1 MKFTTAK
8 QTEQAAYEQVKLT
21 PFTQIQG
28 RPTRL
33 DRNTLREEC
42 CTAASEVDMPFEEC
56 GDYGLLGEIMEEEE
70 YTEVTGL
77 EYAAPDY
84 PGTYDE
90 EITEDMDDHERK
102 TMEAAHTERLEAWHT
117 RKGALRGI
125 CASIREAMDEKYDL
139 ALKRPII
146 AYKKVEVTDYIHQ
159 HDTKWCK
166 LDTKVKK
173 AMKEHYYRGWEVAM
187 EENIDD
193 YIKRLNEEQIAML
206 RDGVKIT
213 TDDKLQHFMEQMY
226 DCGNFDRRD
235 FRDWEEQI
243 EEEKLE
249 SMIENGADEQMF
261 KQAILDQGRGLIL
274 DTVEEIQERHKAVR
288 ELERRLLDLHQ
299 IFLDMSVLVD
309 AQGEM
314 IDDIQEQVS
323 KSTEYVKQGQV
334 ALVSARE
341 YQKNTRKWA
350 CVFTILMMI
359 VLLVILLPILKPWK

>member
-1 MKFTTAK
+1 VICGVSDAFSS
-8 QTEQAAYEQVKLT
+8 
-21 PFTQIQG
+21 
-28 RPTRL
+28 
-33 DRNTLREEC
+33 
-42 CTAASEVDMPFEEC
+42 AASFKNFTLHNKTCNKNKSIPIEVLRTFAKIIMND
-56 GDYGLLGEIMEEEE
+56 LLGEIKKSGSDDRAQQTNNKQTNRFLAKGNEENFVDVERGVSSETSTTSSPTTMELFLKDA
-70 YTEVTGL
+70 TLIKGL
-77 EYAAPDY
+77 LAD
-84 PGTYDE
+84 
-90 EITEDMDDHERK
+90 IRKQLVNLHQLHERGKSALKSSEMAQIKDEMNRCSEKAK
-102 TMEAAHTERLEAWHT
+102 TLA
-117 RKGALRGI
+117 
-125 CASIREAMDEKYDL
+125 REAKLRVQNMDEDL
-139 ALKRPII
+139 KRLLREKKISADGSEKQTRETVSNALK
-146 AYKKVEVTDYIHQ
+146 
-159 HDTKWCK
+159 TKLK
-166 LDTKVKK
+166 
-173 AMKEHYYRGWEVAM
+173 
-187 EENIDD
+187 
-193 YIKRLNEEQIAML
+193 
-206 RDGVKIT
+206 
-213 TDDKLQHFMEQMY
+213 EQMAE
-226 DCGNFDRRD
+226 FQVLREKLRTEHKEVIERR
-235 FRDWEEQI
+235 FFALTGEQI

-288 ELERRLLDLHQ
+288 ELERKLLDLHQ

>member
-1 MKFTTAK
+1 MS
-8 QTEQAAYEQVKLT
+8 
-21 PFTQIQG
+21 
-28 RPTRL
+28 
-33 DRNTLREEC
+33 D
-42 CTAASEVDMPFEEC
+42 
-56 GDYGLLGEIMEEEE
+56 LLGEIKK
-70 YTEVTGL
+70 TGVDDRDEQTNNNNKQMSRFL
-77 EYAAPDY
+77 STK
-84 PGTYDE
+84 GTNKDE
-90 EITEDMDDHERK
+90 FVDVERGERGVSSEPSTSTSSPTTMDLFLRDATLIKSLLSDIRKQLVNLHQLHERGKSALKSSEMSQIKDEMNACSEKAK
-102 TMEAAHTERLEAWHT
+102 TLA
-117 RKGALRGI
+117 
-125 CASIREAMDEKYDL
+125 REAKLRVQNMDEDL
-139 ALKRPII
+139 KRLLREKRISADGSEKQTRETVSNALK
-146 AYKKVEVTDYIHQ
+146 
-159 HDTKWCK
+159 TKLK
-166 LDTKVKK
+166 
-173 AMKEHYYRGWEVAM
+173 
-187 EENIDD
+187 
-193 YIKRLNEEQIAML
+193 
-206 RDGVKIT
+206 
-213 TDDKLQHFMEQMY
+213 EQMAE
-226 DCGNFDRRD
+226 FQVLREKLRTEHKEVIERR
-235 FRDWEEQI
+235 FFALTGEQI

-359 VLLVILLPILKPWK
+359 VLLVVLLPILKPWK